1 MCGRFAAQ
9 LPPEFISR
17 LFRTNGDLPN
27 IAASWN
33 VAPTQPA
40 MVVRLNRDTGERN
53 LDVLQ
58 WGLVPYFT
66 KDLKKAQ
73 RPINARSETAAGS
86 SVFREAMK
94 KRRCLVPATAFY
106 EWKAA
111 ADGKQPYAFARTD
124 GAPLAFAGLWEAW
137 RDAAGEVLRTFT
149 ILTTAANADM
159 APVHNRMPVI
169 LEEEEWRAWLGEV
182 PRDLLTLLHPAADG
196 VLRSWPVSQAVNNV
210 RNDGAALLEPAAA
223 DVSLP

>member
-66 KDLKKAQ
+66 KDLKKA
-73 RPINARSETAAGS
+73 RKPINATR
-86 SVFREAMK
+86 F
-94 KRRCLVPATAFY
+94 
-106 EWKAA
+106 
-111 ADGKQPYAFARTD
+111 
-124 GAPLAFAGLWEAW
+124 
-137 RDAAGEVLRTFT
+137 
-149 ILTTAANADM
+149 
-159 APVHNRMPVI
+159 
-169 LEEEEWRAWLGEV
+169 
-182 PRDLLTLLHPAADG
+182 
-196 VLRSWPVSQAVNNV
+196 WP
-210 RNDGAALLEPAAA
+210 
-223 DVSLP
+223 